1 MYKSKAYIQKKR
13 NMKKYK
19 QSLKETED
27 ELKAYNGSWWK
38 SQTAKINQI
47 LWGIRGR
54 KRMRCKARMFGKKKN
69 EEKRLFWENL
79 YKSMKEEQQN
89 ETI

>member
-1 MYKSKAYIQKKR
+1 MYKSETYIQKKR
-13 NMKKYK
+13 NIKKYK
-19 QSLKETED
+19 QGLKETQD

-38 SQTAKINQI
+38 SQKAKINQI

-54 KRMRCKARMFGKKKN
+54 KRMRYKASMFGKKKN

-79 YKSMKEEQQN
+79 YKDMKKGQQK
-89 ETI
+89 